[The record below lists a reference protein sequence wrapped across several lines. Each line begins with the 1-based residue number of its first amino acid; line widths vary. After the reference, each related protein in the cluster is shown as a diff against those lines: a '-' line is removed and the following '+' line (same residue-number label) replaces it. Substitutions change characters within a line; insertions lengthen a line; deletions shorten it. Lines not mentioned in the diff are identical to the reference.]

1 MATIGDWT
9 RYRLLRDLIAEAIDE
24 AWADEGYEDCDA
36 PEAFNVVISPD
47 LQSVY
52 ATTEPW
58 WDDERL
64 NMALSENWFFESAT
78 SYEDA
83 LNIAD
88 KYFDLR

>member
-1 MATIGDWT
+1 MASSKVWLK
-9 RYRLLRDLIAEAIDE
+9 REQLRSLIASALDE
-24 AWADEGYEDCDA
+24 IGYEGGFVSVA
-36 PEAFNVVISPD
+36 VSPNLD
-47 LQSVY
+47 EVY
-52 ATTEPW
+52 ATTHPS

-64 NMALSENWFFESAT
+64 DMALSENWFFESAT

>member
-1 MATIGDWT
+1 MATVSDWS
-9 RYRLLRDLIAEAIDE
+9 RYRQLRDLIAQAIDE
-24 AWADEGYEDCDA
+24 AWDNEEWGDGEM
-36 PEAFNVVISPD
+36 PETFNVVISPTLD
-47 LQSVY
+47 RAY
-52 ATTEPW
+52 ATSLPW
-58 WDDERL
+58 WDDETL

>member
-1 MATIGDWT
+1 M
-9 RYRLLRDLIAEAIDE
+9 LRDVISKAIEEMWDE
-24 AWADEGYEDCDA
+24 EDWGDCDA
-36 PEAFNVVISPD
+36 PVEFNILISPTLD
-47 LQSVY
+47 RAY

-58 WDDERL
+58 WDDERM

-88 KYFDLR
+88 LYFDLR

>member
-1 MATIGDWT
+1 MATVSDWAK
-9 RYRLLRDLIAEAIDE
+9 YRQLRNLISQAVDE
-24 AWADEGYEDCDA
+24 AWDNEEWGDGEM
-36 PEAFNVVISPD
+36 PETFNVVISPTLD
-47 LQSVY
+47 RAY
-52 ATTEPW
+52 ATSLPW

-88 KYFDLR
+88 KYFDLG